1 MADNKLGSTGSRYS
15 STPFKSG
22 KGMSSYYS
30 KPHDHTDTYKA
41 SIFYGFVAPPPPV
54 RNTNFSFFLLSFYSP
69 TFSTI
74 LPSFANLDGD
84 LPEPQCCPGIWHLL
98 ITIFFST
105 TMISLMPLSS
115 VLFCVSVIVT
125 VSETVS
131 PSDALGGSLDIFGTI
146 ISILNFS
153 HKIPLTKVLLLVII
167 EALIFAGTAIKK
179 MVLRSSPSPRARDN
193 VTGFPFTT
201 EVFCR

>member
-30 KPHDHTDTYKA
+30 EPHDHTDTYKA

-84 LPEPQCCPGIWHLL
+84 LPEPQFWPGIWRWWV
-98 ITIFFST
+98 TVFFSST
-105 TMISLMPLSS
+105 LLFLLLLSF
-115 VLFCVSVIVT
+115 VFYCFTWIENGD
-125 VSETVS
+125 ETGI
-131 PSDALGGSLDIFGTI
+131 PSDVLVDSLSICGTI
-146 ISILNFS
+146 ISSLNFS
-153 HKIPLTKVLLLVII
+153 PRSPLTK
-167 EALIFAGTAIKK
+167 
-179 MVLRSSPSPRARDN
+179 
-193 VTGFPFTT
+193 
-201 EVFCR
+201 